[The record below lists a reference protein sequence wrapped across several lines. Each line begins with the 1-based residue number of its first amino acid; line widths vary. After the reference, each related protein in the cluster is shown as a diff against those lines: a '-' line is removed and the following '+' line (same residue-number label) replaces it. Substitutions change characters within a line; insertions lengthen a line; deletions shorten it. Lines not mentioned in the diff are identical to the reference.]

1 MQDRV
6 CFIEAL
12 GEVTWPEHAVFIADR
27 ALPDAI
33 LHKLPRTHTI
43 LVDAGEPL
51 KRLASIETLA
61 EQVLALHSSRP
72 LTLVAVG
79 GGSVGDA
86 VGFLA
91 SVLWRGVDLWHVPT
105 TLLAMVDSAH
115 GGKTAVNLGVAKNQL
130 GTFYQAERILIA
142 REILAALPFP
152 QRREGLA
159 ELIKG
164 LWLDDAAALPSLDDM
179 AQELASAPFAEVGDA
194 LFDALERAIAV
205 KYRIVARDLHETLG
219 IRTFLNFGH
228 TIAHV
233 LELEFGLPHGVAVA
247 WGMYVAASLS
257 VEHGGLELAQ
267 ADRLRAH
274 VEPILSP
281 MTSLSER
288 LPRERFEALAKRDKK
303 RIDKKLRSVLLHAP
317 GAPYV
322 TDEITSG
329 QWYDALIREYEAWSV
344 APRSVRWTRR
354 DEAVISI
361 ASSKSELNR
370 ALLIAHLRPGLIQV
384 DGASDADDVVY
395 LRRALEKM
403 RAEPT
408 REVTVQ
414 AGLGGTTFRFLLAA
428 AAVRQAPTIIMA
440 SARLLDR
447 PHGAMYQALEQLGA
461 RHTPVEGGVQITPC
475 GPIDGVTLTVRAD
488 ASSQFASALAMLSAS
503 GASLLIQLTTSESGA
518 YAADRVASAPYL
530 KMTLDMLEEV
540 GVVARW
546 EQNGRISLDG
556 SHAAM
561 SQATLVAHPDESSA
575 AVWRV
580 ARFLGAPVSLAHEES
595 SGRQP
600 DSALEAILRDYAR
613 TPADEIFSVSLHE
626 SPDLAPVLT
635 AAAVMSEAG
644 LEITGASHLRLKES
658 NRIEE
663 LCEAYA
669 DVGIEVLPRQDG
681 LLVPVGIQRAREGAA
696 WRTFEDH
703 RLAMTGALLTLRDAL
718 HIEEPWV
725 VAKSY
730 PGFWADLRRAGA
742 RFLH

>member
-1 MQDRV
+1 LQDRV
-6 CFIEAL
+6 CFVGAL
-12 GEVTWPEHAVFIADR
+12 REVEWPEDAVYIVDR
-27 ALPDAI
+27 ALPGAI
-33 LHKLPRTHTI
+33 LNHLPDSNPI
-43 LVDAGEPL
+43 LVEAGEPL
-51 KRLASIETLA
+51 KRLASLDTLA
-61 EQVLALHSSRP
+61 EQVLARRSSRP

-91 SVLWRGVDLWHVPT
+91 SVLWRGVNLWHVPT

-115 GGKTAVNLGVAKNQL
+115 GGKTAVNLGVAKNQI
-130 GTFYQAERILIA
+130 GTFYQAERIIITRA
-142 REILAALPFP
+142 ILATLPFP

-164 LWLDDAAALPSLDDM
+164 LWLDDADALDVFDDM
-179 AQELASAPFAEVGDA
+179 AEDLASAPFSEVGDV
-194 LFDALERAIAV
+194 LFAALERVIAV
-205 KYRIVARDLHETLG
+205 KYRIVAQDLHETLG

-257 VEHGGLELAQ
+257 VEHGGLTPAH

-281 MTSLSER
+281 MTSLAER

-303 RIDKKLRSVLLHAP
+303 RIDKKLRSVLLRAP
-317 GAPYV
+317 GEPFV

-329 QWYDALIREYEAWSV
+329 QWYDALIREYKTWSTK
-344 APRSVRWTRR
+344 PREVRWVRR
-354 DEAVISI
+354 DEAVIPI

-370 ALLIAHLRPGLIQV
+370 ALLIAHLRPGMIEV
-384 DGASDADDVVY
+384 EGESSADDVMY
-395 LRRALEKM
+395 LRRALEGM
-403 RAEPT
+403 RAEPL

-428 AAVRQAPTIIMA
+428 AAVRQAPTIIEA
-440 SARLLDR
+440 SARLLER
-447 PHGAMYQALEQLGA
+447 PHEPMYRALEQLGA
-461 RHTPVEGGVQITPC
+461 RYTFVEGGVQITPC
-475 GPIDGVTLTVRAD
+475 GPIDGVTIDVRAD

-503 GASLLIQLTTSESGA
+503 GASLLLQLTTSTSGA
-518 YAADRVASAPYL
+518 YAEEQVASSPYL
-530 KMTLDMLEEV
+530 KMTLGMLEEV
-540 GVVARW
+540 GVVVRW
-546 EQNGRISLDG
+546 EKNGCISLDG

-561 SQATLVAHPDESSA
+561 SEARLIAQPDESSA

-580 ARFLGAPVSLAHEES
+580 AKFLGAPISLGHESPSE
-595 SGRQP
+595 RQP
-600 DSALEAILRDYAR
+600 DSALGVILNQLAK
-613 TPADEIFSVSLHE
+613 TPADKVFSVSLHE

-635 AAAVMSEAG
+635 AAAVMCESG
-644 LEITGASHLRLKES
+644 LEITGASHLRIKES
-658 NRIEE
+658 NRIDD
-663 LCEAYA
+663 LCQAYA
-669 DVGIEVLPRQDG
+669 DVGIEVQPREDG
-681 LLVPVGIQRAREGAA
+681 LFVPNGVQRAREGAT

-703 RLAMTGALLTLRDAL
+703 RLAMTGALLTLENSL
-718 HIEEPWV
+718 LIEEPWV

-742 RFLH
+742 RISS